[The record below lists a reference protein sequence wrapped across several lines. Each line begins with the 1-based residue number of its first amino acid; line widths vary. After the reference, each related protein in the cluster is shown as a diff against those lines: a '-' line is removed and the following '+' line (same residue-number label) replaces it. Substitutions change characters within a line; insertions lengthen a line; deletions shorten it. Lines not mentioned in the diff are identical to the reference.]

1 MKKEYN
7 STSPDVH
14 HLFYVEDEWNKEGGR
29 TFRDYCYFK
38 VVVER
43 GLHVDIH
50 AKVKGVP
57 IPTAGSR
64 RYIMEQMGYMYLFRF
79 ISDGD
84 PIEERLALLIS
95 LFEEIGE
102 EATAA
107 ALRRQLEAVE
117 KYYKKKGPS

>member
-1 MKKEYN
+1 MKKN
-7 STSPDVH
+7 TIPPPPDVH

-64 RYIMEQMGYMYLFRF
+64 RYIMEQMEYMYLFRF
-79 ISDGD
+79 ISDED
-84 PIEERLALLIS
+84 SIEKRLALLIS
-95 LFEEIGE
+95 LFEEIE
-102 EATAA
+102 EQSTAT
-107 ALRRQLEAVE
+107 ALRRQLEAVKE
-117 KYYKKKGPS
+117 HKKIGPS

>member
-1 MKKEYN
+1 MKKQEP
-7 STSPDVH
+7 TSFDIH
-14 HLFYVEDEWNKEGGR
+14 HLMYIEDEWNKKRGR
-29 TFRDYCYFK
+29 ALREYPYCT
-38 VVVER
+38 VEIPR
-43 GLHVDIH
+43 ALHVAIH
-50 AKVKGVP
+50 AEVKKVPVP
-57 IPTAGSR
+57 KKSSR
-64 RYIMEQMGYMYLFRF
+64 EYVLEQMGYMYLFRF